1 MSAPPAPLQPP
12 FAGTLGTLL
21 RDRALAAPD
30 STLLIHRGAA
40 ISVGALAAAALQ
52 QAADLG
58 AQGIAAGD
66 RVVTMLDPGPDHV
79 ALVLALAL
87 AGAIWIPL
95 SPEARGPSLVHALA
109 VATPKLILAGA
120 GAVANLRAAD
130 TGQTG
135 RIVEFEASG
144 WGGVPT
150 DPPALEPPDDPD
162 AHRAILFTSG
172 TTGPPKGVI
181 VTERM
186 LLASAAGCAIAS
198 DCSVG
203 AGYLMWEPMHHIGG
217 PQLLIAA
224 LACQARLVLV
234 PRFSASRFWDQV
246 RRHDV
251 TRIHYLGGIPE
262 ILLRAPP
269 SAGDRNHAVT
279 LGFGGGCRADIRRA
293 FQSRFGVPLREVYGM
308 TEASSF
314 ATINLDGTEGAIGA
328 PVPWFDVELHDAS
341 GHVLDGAATGQIVVR
356 ERQAGLLTPGYL
368 GDPQASAKLLKDGR
382 LFTGDLARRDRD
394 GHLYFL
400 GRTTDSLRRRGE
412 NISAWEIETALA
424 AHPDIAEIAV
434 TGVPSQIGDHDI
446 LCHVLLREGVDYDPA
461 ALAAWSRENLPR
473 PHVPRYW
480 KRVER
485 FERTPSQRIRK
496 GLLDRDITRAFDLGD
511 R

>member
-1 MSAPPAPLQPP
+1 
-12 FAGTLGTLL
+12 
-21 RDRALAAPD
+21 
-30 STLLIHRGAA
+30 
-40 ISVGALAAAALQ
+40 
-52 QAADLG
+52 
-58 AQGIAAGD
+58 
-66 RVVTMLDPGPDHV
+66 
-79 ALVLALAL
+79 
-87 AGAIWIPL
+87 
-95 SPEARGPSLVHALA
+95 
-109 VATPKLILAGA
+109 
-120 GAVANLRAAD
+120 
-130 TGQTG
+130 
-135 RIVEFEASG
+135 
-144 WGGVPT
+144 
-150 DPPALEPPDDPD
+150 
-162 AHRAILFTSG
+162 
-172 TTGPPKGVI
+172 
-181 VTERM
+181 
-186 LLASAAGCAIAS
+186 
-198 DCSVG
+198 
-203 AGYLMWEPMHHIGG
+203 
-217 PQLLIAA
+217 
-224 LACQARLVLV
+224 
-234 PRFSASRFWDQV
+234 
-246 RRHDV
+246 
-251 TRIHYLGGIPE
+251 
-262 ILLRAPP
+262 
-269 SAGDRNHAVT
+269 
-279 LGFGGGCRADIRRA
+279 
-293 FQSRFGVPLREVYGM
+293 
-308 TEASSF
+308 SF

-412 NISAWEIETALA
+412 NISAWEVETALA

-446 LCHVLLREGVDYDPA
+446 LCHVLLREGVEYDPA